1 MSKIQEDGAS
11 FVGYEYKEVSVK
23 GRNTSLYLDGYQ
35 NFGWEL
41 DERTQED
48 ALRGRGSLRLKRD
61 RKIINKMEL
70 TRLQRHFEAC
80 MDELEALEQ
89 SKTSKASIL
98 SILVGLTGTVF
109 LAGAT
114 FAAVHVPPL
123 VLLSAVLAVPGFI
136 GWITPVFLYRS
147 LVRRRT
153 KVVNELME
161 QKYDEIYEICQ
172 KGHDLLI

>member
-1 MSKIQEDGAS
+1 MGKIQEDGAS

-41 DERTQED
+41 DERTQEE
-48 ALRGRGSLRLKRD
+48 ALRGKGTLILKRN

-70 TRLQRHFEAC
+70 TRLQRYFEAC
-80 MDELEALEQ
+80 MNELETLEQ
-89 SKTSKASIL
+89 SKTSRATIFSV
-98 SILVGLTGTVF
+98 LVGLIGTVF

-114 FAAVHVPPL
+114 FAAVHEPPL

-136 GWITPVFLYRS
+136 GWITPIFLYRS

-153 KVVNELME
+153 KVVDELME
-161 QKYDEIYEICQ
+161 QKYDEIYEVCQ
-172 KGHDLLI
+172 KGP